1 MLVMPSEADLPDGP
15 RREFVAE
22 LFVHYREANRP
33 TLRQVSEWIT
43 ANADERNL
51 RGTAS
56 TETVRRVMNGSVVPR
71 NWATVEAIL
80 EALCALADRSTDE
93 DRWEHNYGYG
103 YGGND
108 PSPTFKQQL
117 NRLWNAALDHPDGEL
132 PRLPA
137 RAAPPPPPR
146 ADTDDPWATGPARYS
161 PTDDPPF

>member
-1 MLVMPSEADLPDGP
+1 MLVMPPEDELPGGP

-33 TLRQVSEWIT
+33 TLRQLSQWISD
-43 ANADERNL
+43 NADQRNL

-56 TETVRRVMNGSVVPR
+56 TETIRRVMNGSTVPR

-93 DRWEHNYGYG
+93 DRWEHNFGYG
-103 YGGND
+103 GYGND

-117 NRLWNAALDHPDGEL
+117 NRLWNAALDHPDDGEL

-137 RAAPPPPPR
+137 RPVPPQPR
-146 ADTDDPWATGPARYS
+146 EDPWATGPTRYGS
-161 PTDDPPF
+161 STDDPPF